1 MSSQQQDQ
9 NDAAQAQKEADEL
22 REQIELN
29 QAYENEI
36 KKAINDS
43 MPFISELQPLATVE
57 AEYAESKFSKCFEP
71 LFQRYTQI
79 RRLRR
84 DGNCFYRAFLF

>member
-1 MSSQQQDQ
+1 MSSQQEQ

-57 AEYAESKFSKCFEP
+57 AEYADSKFFKCFEP
-71 LFQRYTQI
+71 LLQRYTQI